1 MSGKS
6 SSKSSGAGVRK
17 STPAGRKG
25 VTSPTR
31 KSSRAKDGDTAATP
45 AEQAAQART
54 HLRAVTVDP
63 ETPQPEAVG
72 TAPDPDAAGSDTRFK
87 RPDLLE
93 AVSERTAMKRSD
105 AKVVLDL
112 VLEELGKALDHNDE
126 LVLQPLGKLMVKNRK
141 PDADGP
147 DILTIKLRRPR
158 PGNGA
163 TDESP
168 LADPGEDG

>member
-1 MSGKS
+1 M
-6 SSKSSGAGVRK
+6 AIDPE
-17 STPAGRKG
+17 TP
-25 VTSPTR
+25 
-31 KSSRAKDGDTAATP
+31 
-45 AEQAAQART
+45 Q
-54 HLRAVTVDP
+54 P

-72 TAPDPDAAGSDTRFK
+72 TAPDAAGSDTRFK

-112 VLEELGKALDHNDE
+112 VLEELGKALDRNDE

-158 PGNGA
+158 PGSGA
-163 TDESP
+163 ADESP